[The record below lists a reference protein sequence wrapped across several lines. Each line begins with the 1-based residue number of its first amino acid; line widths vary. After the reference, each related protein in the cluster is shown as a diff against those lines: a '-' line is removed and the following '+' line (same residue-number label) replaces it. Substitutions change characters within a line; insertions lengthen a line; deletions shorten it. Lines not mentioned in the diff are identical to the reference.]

1 MQKLLQLLQD
11 GEFHSGESL
20 GRAIGLSRAGVW
32 KRLQG
37 LEAELGITIF
47 RVRGRGYRLSSPLSL
62 LRTDELGEG
71 LAPYGWKA
79 VLTESV
85 SSTNAE
91 ALRLLSTGASGP
103 LLVVAEKQSSGR
115 GRRGRVWVSP
125 YGANLYYSLG
135 LQLDGGVYPLEGL
148 SLTIGLAVRRAL
160 VEFGCE
166 TVGLKWP
173 NDLLLDGRKIAG
185 ILIELAGDP
194 SSICQVVIGIGINVN
209 MTGAIADI
217 DQPWASLQGHTGRLV
232 DRTALA
238 LRLSH
243 WLQRYLELHR
253 ENGFSGLRQEWEA
266 CHLWQGAEAS
276 LLAGPQRIDGVVLG
290 VDQQGALRMQVA
302 GEERH
307 FSGGELSLR
316 LRDDS

>member
-20 GRAIGLSRAGVW
+20 GRAVGLSRAGVW

-37 LEAELGITIF
+37 LEAELGIEIF
-47 RVRGRGYRLSSPLSL
+47 RVRGRGYRLSSPISL
-62 LRTDELGEG
+62 LRGEQLCEV
-71 LAPYGWKA
+71 LAPYGWSL
-79 VLTESV
+79 VLAETV
-85 SSTNAE
+85 GSTNAE
-91 ALRLLSTGASGP
+91 ALRLLGAGTPGP
-103 LLVVAEKQSSGR
+103 LLVVAEKQSQGR
-115 GRRGRVWVSP
+115 GRRGRIWVSP

-135 LQLDGGVYPLEGL
+135 LQLDGAIYPIEGL
-148 SLTIGLAVRRAL
+148 SLTVGLAVRRML
-160 VEFGCE
+160 FEFGCE

-173 NDLLLDGRKIAG
+173 NDLLLDSRKIAG

-194 SSICQVVIGIGINVN
+194 SGICQVVIGIGINVN
-209 MTGAIADI
+209 MKGSVEGI
-217 DQPWASLQGHTGRLV
+217 DQPWTTLQEHTGQLV
-232 DRTALA
+232 DRTILA

-243 WLQRYLELHR
+243 WLHHYLEWHR
-253 ENGFSGLRQEWEA
+253 KDSFAGLRQEWEA
-266 CHLWQGAEAS
+266 CHLWQGAEVS
-276 LLAGPQRIDGVVLG
+276 LLAGLQRIDGVVLG
-290 VDQQGALRMQVA
+290 VDRQGALRMQVA